1 MKTLLAQLAFDGKR
15 LVVRNSSFIFF
26 SLLMPAGFYLLYTKM
41 MISGSATEIK
51 YFNISYMDQMIVY
64 SILINAFFSIASI
77 LKRDRDKGFTTFLRL
92 SPHGTLPYYV
102 SITFWMLMMSLLSVI
117 VLGSIAVGV
126 NNVSL
131 GTDQWL
137 GLLGVVLIGQ
147 LPVLMIGIALS
158 YIHREEMLS
167 LASNLLTFPMAI
179 ISGLWWP
186 ITMLPNWLH
195 VIGKQ
200 MPTYFV
206 NKLLNQ
212 LTSRATVDLTNLVG
226 IVVWFV
232 LGSLLVVAMT
242 KHEQRKGVALGEA

>member
-1 MKTLLAQLAFDGKR
+1 MKTLLAQIAFDGKR
-15 LVVRNSSFIFF
+15 LVLRNSSFIFF

-41 MISGSATEIK
+41 MISGSAAAVK
-51 YFNISYMDQMIVY
+51 QFNVSYMDQMIVY
-64 SILINAFFSIASI
+64 SILIEAFFSIASI

-102 SITFWMLMMSLLSVI
+102 SITFWMLMMSLLSVV
-117 VLGSIAVGV
+117 VLGGIAVSV
-126 NNVSL
+126 NGVSL
-131 GTDQWL
+131 DVSQWL
-137 GLLGVVLIGQ
+137 ELLGVILIGQ
-147 LPVLMIGIALS
+147 VPILMIGIALS

-186 ITMLPNWLH
+186 INMLPTWLQT
-195 VIGKQ
+195 IGKQ

-206 NKLLNQ
+206 NNLLNQ
-212 LTSRATVDLTNLVG
+212 LTSRATVDLTNLAG
-226 IVVWFV
+226 IAVWLV
-232 LGSLLVVAMT
+232 LGTLLVIVMT